1 MKNNKGVTLIA
12 LIITIIVLLI
22 LAGIGIRMVVGENGI
37 LSRAQEAKT
46 TTVEKAAR
54 EKVDLSVSGAITRSN
69 YGELTI
75 ENLKE
80 EVGKYGGTMIG
91 DEFPVTVTMDGYEFE
106 VNNKGNVAKNR
117 EKISKTESY
126 VGYYADMD
134 EDGTVDG
141 VIYADLAIGGNGKWF
156 TGDSNDSWL
165 KAYGEYT
172 IPKTNNIN
180 DLKDYYISQA
190 DYNGMFGNN
199 PVISPT
205 FQTGG
210 GTERFYV
217 MALTD
222 IGDNTQYTWYKTANG
237 NMKDYDETT
246 AEEFGTGKNNT
257 KNIMDIW
264 SNSKYGEQDNEDMW
278 GAIQEEVRKGWYVPS
293 REEWAAFADALKIDM
308 TNFEEKGLN
317 YWYWSSSQNSISAI
331 YGMHFNS
338 GSVGYTGVNSN
349 YYVRLGATF

>member
-1 MKNNKGVTLIA
+1 M
-12 LIITIIVLLI
+12 IV
-22 LAGIGIRMVVGENGI
+22 GQNGI

-46 TTVEKAAR
+46 TTAEKAAR

-308 TNFEEKGLN
+308 TNFEEKGLK